1 MKDSSPSGGRAGD
14 LSGGSTSESRRGGR
28 LLRRTFVIA
37 LILVSGGLITSGLV
51 ELFFR
56 YRESVE
62 SIGALQREMAQAAA
76 FKIQQFIQEIER
88 SMRAATQTK
97 EIVAAGLTE
106 AYRFELIKL
115 LKVVPAITEAAVLS
129 PNGHEQ
135 IKVSRVRTILSE
147 DLKDRSSDG
156 AFVRAR
162 QGKSFF
168 GSVYFVRQSEP
179 YMTVAVPIKRLGEE
193 LVGVLVAEV
202 NLKYIWDVVSRIEV
216 GEAGYAYV
224 VSREGDLIAHPDI
237 SLVLQKRNLG
247 HLGQV
252 QAALAGVEGLL
263 PAQPNLASE
272 KVFPAY
278 APIPDLGWAV
288 LVERPAGEA
297 YAPLYASILR
307 TSVLLLLGFSM
318 AVLASLLIGRRVV
331 RPVEVLRQGAARI
344 GAGALDH
351 RIDVRT
357 GDELEALAESFNR
370 MTAQLRE
377 SYASL
382 ERNVVETRTLYEIGQ
397 EITAQTALEPTLH
410 LIVERARDLLQA
422 DVGLLA
428 LRQEERDTF
437 AMQAHSGTVTEA
449 LAAVRFR
456 PGEGLGGRVVVTGM
470 AILVGDYLEEYRDS
484 PFLEILREA
493 GLRSSLAVPL
503 KARDVVIGVLYVHSR
518 DPHKFREEDRQLLNA
533 LADQAA
539 IAIDKAKLFQDL
551 QHSHQELLAAQAAL
565 VRKTRMAAMGEIAAV
580 VAHETR
586 NPLGALNNCVQLLQ
600 MNPHITGEDAELL
613 DILQTESQRLNQI
626 VSDFLAFGRPRPPQF
641 QEVDLHELID
651 EALAM
656 LQRDDR
662 CPPAIVTIRKFDPSL
677 PKVWIDRDQLRQ
689 VVWNL
694 FLNALQAMG
703 EEGELLVE
711 TRRVDSQAEFL
722 VRDTGPGVPKNVLP
736 NIFEPFYST
745 KSGGT
750 GLGLP
755 IVRRIVEEH
764 GGRIIVESEE
774 EVGTWFT
781 VALPLEPKGH

>member
-1 MKDSSPSGGRAGD
+1 MQDSLASQGPACTPS
-14 LSGGSTSESRRGGR
+14 SGSTSESRRSGR
-28 LLRRTFVIA
+28 LLRRTFLIA
-37 LILVSGGLITSGLV
+37 LLLVRGGLITSGLV

-115 LKVVPAITEAAVLS
+115 LKVVPAITEAAALS
-129 PNGHEQ
+129 PNGREET
-135 IKVSRVRTILSE
+135 KVSRVRIILPE
-147 DLKDRSSDG
+147 DLADRSSEK
-156 AFVRAR
+156 AFVEAR
-162 QGKSFF
+162 EGKSFF
-168 GSVYFVRQSEP
+168 SPVYFVRESEP
-179 YMTVAVPIKRLGEE
+179 YMTIAVPIERLGEE
-193 LVGVLVAEV
+193 FAGVLVAEV
-202 NLKYIWDVVSRIEV
+202 NLKYIWDVVSRIKV
-216 GEAGYAYV
+216 GRAGYAYV
-224 VSREGDLIAHPDI
+224 VSREGDLVAHPDI

-252 QAALAGVEGLL
+252 QAALAGVAGLL
-263 PAQPNLASE
+263 PAQPNLAGQ
-272 KVFPAY
+272 KIFPAY

-307 TSVLLLLGFSM
+307 SSILLLVGFGM

-357 GDELEALAESFNR
+357 GDELEVLAESFNR

-382 ERNVVETRTLYEIGQ
+382 EHKFVETRSLYEIGQ
-397 EITAQTALEPTLH
+397 EITAQTALEPTLN
-410 LIVERARDLLQA
+410 LIVERASDLLQA
-422 DVGLLA
+422 EVSLLA
-428 LRQEERDTF
+428 LRQDESDTF
-437 AMQAHSGTVTEA
+437 AMQAYSGTVTEA

-503 KARDVVIGVLYVHSR
+503 KVRDVVIGVLYVHSR
-518 DPHKFREEDRQLLNA
+518 APHKFREEEQQLLTA

-539 IAIDKAKLFQDL
+539 IAIDKAKLYQDL

-651 EALAM
+651 EALAL

-703 EEGELLVE
+703 EQGELLVE

-722 VRDTGPGVPKNVLP
+722 VRDTGPGIPKNVLP

-764 GGRIIVESEE
+764 GGRISVESEE